1 MTFNNPIACLRAY
14 QRRRPF
20 VPFQIQFVT
29 GESVR
34 IGHPEAIR
42 PYGQAF
48 RLVEANNRTRLFDA
62 QSVCMVLDLPV
73 DSAPGTSS

>member
-1 MTFNNPIACLRAY
+1 MTFKNLMVCLAAY

-20 VPFQIQFVT
+20 VPFQIQFMT

-48 RLVEANNRTRLFDA
+48 RLVKANNRTRLFDA
-62 QSVCMVLDLPV
+62 QSVCQVLDMPAEP
-73 DSAPGTSS
+73 APGASS